1 MLRTQT
7 ADHTDIRATNLAAVM
22 GYLRREAPCSRAA
35 IATGTGLNKA
45 TVTSIVADLLDRRLV
60 RETQQTQNHVGRPAT
75 LLVLD
80 GSAYATIGVEVGA
93 GGLTAL
99 GCDAAGDQIL
109 RWHRAGPGVAAGP
122 ARTIAAVAALA
133 RKAIATVQASGRR
146 ILGITVAVPGLVDRD
161 GTIVLAAGFGWRDVP
176 FRAELESALKHPDI
190 PVTVENDASLGV
202 LAEHLYGP
210 FAGTD
215 NLVHLT
221 GDTGVG
227 AGIIVDGR
235 PLQGQLGYVG
245 EIGHLRLVPDGP
257 PCGCGGHGCLEALAG
272 LPAIMSRIDG
282 LAASDAQL
290 GLEQLVRRAD
300 AADPDVTA
308 VLTDAGT
315 HLGHGVAAIV
325 NLLNPGVVILGGA
338 YALLSDHL
346 VPAIEKAMLEAT
358 IAPDAGGCRLAVST
372 FPRTATPL
380 GAAVHALSPLTRGK
394 LPAH

>member
-1 MLRTQT
+1 
-7 ADHTDIRATNLAAVM
+7 
-22 GYLRREAPCSRAA
+22 
-35 IATGTGLNKA
+35 
-45 TVTSIVADLLDRRLV
+45 
-60 RETQQTQNHVGRPAT
+60 
-75 LLVLD
+75 
-80 GSAYATIGVEVGA
+80 
-93 GGLTAL
+93 
-99 GCDAAGDQIL
+99 
-109 RWHRAGPGVAAGP
+109 
-122 ARTIAAVAALA
+122 
-133 RKAIATVQASGRR
+133 
-146 ILGITVAVPGLVDRD
+146 
-161 GTIVLAAGFGWRDVP
+161 
-176 FRAELESALKHPDI
+176 
-190 PVTVENDASLGV
+190 
-202 LAEHLYGP
+202 
-210 FAGTD
+210 
-215 NLVHLT
+215 
-221 GDTGVG
+221 
-227 AGIIVDGR
+227 
-235 PLQGQLGYVG
+235 
-245 EIGHLRLVPDGP
+245 
-257 PCGCGGHGCLEALAG
+257 
-272 LPAIMSRIDG
+272 MSRIDG